1 MIRDTFQRILILAI
15 AVVAALGS
23 LLPSILGD
31 KFTNDW
37 PTKPLAMGLD
47 ISGGVHLVYG
57 VKSSEAVKSRL
68 QSTLSGLRARLRE
81 KRIAVAGAAIG
92 DNSSIRLSLL
102 SDAFL
107 EQTKATVSEFAPGLT
122 LGEVTSDA
130 GRPTLSWSISKLEQE
145 KIEREAIEQAVET
158 LRNRVDQF
166 GVAEPLIQ
174 RSGENRII
182 LQMPGVSDVN
192 SVKKVV
198 GSVAKL
204 EFRLV
209 PSAATGG
216 EESTV
221 VLKDQQGQPVTV
233 EDPALMTGDGV
244 DDARVD
250 FDQNGQ
256 VEVALRMTSA
266 GAEDFARITA
276 ENVGRQLA
284 IVLDGVV
291 YSSPVIRSAI
301 SGGQASITGGF
312 STEEARRLKIVLKA
326 GALPA
331 PLEVLE
337 ERTVGPTLG
346 FESVKK
352 GLLAMGIGFAGIAL
366 FMMFYY
372 AKSGLIAVF
381 TLALNAFL
389 MVAVLSLFGA
399 TLTLPGLAGL
409 ALTIGMAVDSNVII
423 FERIRDELKSGAS
436 RDLAVHVGFDKAFG
450 AIFDSNVTTLLA
462 GAILYYFGTG
472 PIRGFAVTLSVGIV
486 TTLFCSVFVARL
498 CFDYFE
504 LRGRE
509 INGRRGLSI

>member
-1 MIRDTFQRILILAI
+1 MVRDTFQRMLILGVV
-15 AVVAALGS
+15 VVAAVAC
-23 LLPSILGD
+23 LLPSILRD
-31 KFTNDW
+31 SFTKEW

-57 VKSSEAVKSRL
+57 VQAKEAVKSRL
-68 QSTLSGLRARLRE
+68 QSSLSGIRSRLRE
-81 KRIAVAGAAIG
+81 RKIAVAGGAIG
-92 DNSSIRLSLL
+92 VDNSVKIRLL
-102 SDAFL
+102 SDLSL
-107 EQTKATVSEFAPGLT
+107 ESAKAI
-122 LGEVTSDA
+122 VTENFPELSFVA
-130 GRPTLSWSISKLEQE
+130 QGVEEGQPTLSWSIPPQMVERV
-145 KIEREAIEQAVET
+145 EREAIEQAVET

-174 RSGENRII
+174 RSGDNRII

-209 PSAATGG
+209 PEGDSSSAATI
-216 EESTV
+216 T
-221 VLKDQQGQPVTV
+221 LRDQQGQPVVV
-233 EDPALMTGDGV
+233 EDPALMTGDAV

-250 FDQNGQ
+250 FDQNGK
-256 VEVALRMTSA
+256 VEVGLRMTA
-266 GAEDFARITA
+266 GGGEDFARITS
-276 ENVGRQLA
+276 ENIGRQLA

-291 YSSPVIRSAI
+291 YSAPVIRSAI
-301 SGGQASITGGF
+301 ANGQASISGGF
-312 STEEARRLKIVLKA
+312 SMDEARRLKVVLKA

-352 GLLAMGIGFAGIAL
+352 GLIAMGVGFLGIAL
-366 FMMFYY
+366 FMIYYY
-372 AKSGLIAVF
+372 AKSGLVAVA
-381 TLALNAFL
+381 TLLLNAFL
-389 MVAVLSLFGA
+389 MVACLSLFGA

-423 FERIRDELKSGAS
+423 FERIRDELRNGSS
-436 RDLAVHVGFDKAFG
+436 RDLAVITGFDKAFG
-450 AIFDSNVTTLLA
+450 AIFDSNITTLLA

-472 PIRGFAVTLSVGIV
+472 PIRGFAVTLSIGIA
-486 TTLFCSVFVARL
+486 TTLFCAVFVARL

-504 LRGRE
+504 LRGKK
-509 INGRRGLSI
+509 GLSI

>member
-1 MIRDTFQRILILAI
+1 MFRDTFQRMLLIGI
-15 AVVAALGS
+15 AVVAAVAC
-23 LLPSILGD
+23 LLPSVLRD
-31 KFTNDW
+31 RFTKDW
-37 PTKPLAMGLD
+37 PTRPLALGLD

-57 VKSSEAVKSRL
+57 VQSSEAVKSRV
-68 QSTLSGLRARLRE
+68 QSLLSAMRSKLRE
-81 KRIAVAGAAIG
+81 KKIAVAQASIGA
-92 DNSSIRLSLL
+92 DNSVSLTLL
-102 SDAFL
+102 SETFVEQAKAVVAEVAPDLAFSNSQSQDGRAVL
-107 EQTKATVSEFAPGLT
+107 NWN
-122 LGEVTSDA
+122 VTPQVA
-130 GRPTLSWSISKLEQE
+130 AR
-145 KIEREAIEQAVET
+145 IEREAIEQAVET

-209 PSAATGG
+209 PGARDTGG
-216 EESTV
+216 TTV
-221 VLKDQQGQPVTV
+221 TLKDQAGQPVTV
-233 EDPALMTGDGV
+233 EDPALMTGDAV

-250 FDQNGQ
+250 FDSQGQ

-266 GAEDFARITA
+266 GADDFARITS
-276 ENVGRQLA
+276 ENIGRQLA

-291 YSSPVIRSAI
+291 YSAPVIRSAI
-301 SGGQASITGGF
+301 TGGNASITGGF
-312 STEEARRLKIVLKA
+312 STEEARRLKVVLKA

-331 PLEVLE
+331 PLTVLE

-352 GLLAMGIGFAGIAL
+352 GVIAMGVGFAGIAL

-372 AKSGLIAVF
+372 CKAGVVAVV
-381 TLALNAFL
+381 TLLLNALL
-389 MVAVLSLFGA
+389 MVACLSLFGA

-423 FERIRDELKSGAS
+423 FERIRDELRTGAS
-436 RDLAVHVGFDKAFG
+436 RDLAVHTGFDKAFG
-450 AIFDSNVTTLLA
+450 AIFDANITTLLA
-462 GAILYYFGTG
+462 GGILYLFGTG
-472 PIRGFAVTLSVGIV
+472 PIRGFAVTLSIGIA
-486 TTLFCSVFVARL
+486 TTMFCAVFVARTF
-498 CFDYFE
+498 FDRFE
-504 LRGRE
+504 LKGKQ
-509 INGRRGLSI
+509 GLSI

>member
-1 MIRDTFQRILILAI
+1 MFRDTFQRMLLIGIAVIAAI
-15 AVVAALGS
+15 AC
-23 LLPSILGD
+23 LLPSVLRD
-31 KFTNDW
+31 RFTKDW
-37 PTKPLAMGLD
+37 PTKPLALGLD

-57 VKSSEAVKSRL
+57 VQSSEAVKSRV
-68 QSTLSGLRARLRE
+68 QSMLSSMRSKLRE
-81 KRIAVAGAAIG
+81 KKIAVAQAAIAS
-92 DNSSIRLSLL
+92 DSTVSLTLL
-102 SDAFL
+102 SDTFVEQAKAVVAEVAPDLAF
-107 EQTKATVSEFAPGLT
+107 
-122 LGEVTSDA
+122 VTSQSQD
-130 GRPTLSWSISKLEQE
+130 GRPTLSWNVTPMVAAR
-145 KIEREAIEQAVET
+145 IEREAIEQAVET

-209 PSAATGG
+209 PRGQDTG
-216 EESTV
+216 STTIT
-221 VLKDQQGQPVTV
+221 LKDQSGQSVEV
-233 EDPALMTGDGV
+233 EDPALMTGDAV

-250 FDQNGQ
+250 FDAQGQ

-266 GAEDFARITA
+266 GANDFARITS
-276 ENVGRQLA
+276 ENIGRQLA

-291 YSSPVIRSAI
+291 YSAPVIRSAI
-301 SGGQASITGGF
+301 TGGNASITGGF
-312 STEEARRLKIVLKA
+312 STEEARRLKVVLKA

-331 PLEVLE
+331 PLTVLE

-352 GLLAMGIGFAGIAL
+352 GVIAMGVGFAGIAL

-372 AKSGLIAVF
+372 CKSGVVAVV
-381 TLALNAFL
+381 TLLLNALL
-389 MVAVLSLFGA
+389 MVACLSLFGA

-423 FERIRDELKSGAS
+423 FERIRDELRTGAS
-436 RDLAVHVGFDKAFG
+436 RDLAVHTGFDKAFG
-450 AIFDSNVTTLLA
+450 AIFDANITTLLA
-462 GAILYYFGTG
+462 GGILYFFGTG
-472 PIRGFAVTLSVGIV
+472 PIRGFAVTLSIGIA
-486 TTLFCSVFVARL
+486 TTMFCAVFVARTF
-498 CFDYFE
+498 FDQFE
-504 LRGRE
+504 LKGKK
-509 INGRRGLSI
+509 GLSI

>member
-1 MIRDTFQRILILAI
+1 MIRDTFQRALILGVAMVAAI
-15 AVVAALGS
+15 AC

-31 KFTNDW
+31 KFPKDW
-37 PTKPLAMGLD
+37 PTRPLAMGLD

-57 VKSSEAVKSRL
+57 VQSKEAVKSRL
-68 QSTLSGLRARLRE
+68 QSMLSSARSKLRE
-81 KRIAVAGAAIG
+81 KKIAVAAGSVGA
-92 DNSSIRLSLL
+92 DNALQISLL
-102 SDAFL
+102 SDASV
-107 EQTKATVSEFAPGLT
+107 EQAKTVVAEYNQDLSFSNVNNET
-122 LGEVTSDA
+122 
-130 GRPTLSWSISKLEQE
+130 GRPTLTWTISDITRQ

-166 GVAEPLIQ
+166 GVSEPLIQ
-174 RSGENRII
+174 RSGENRIV

-192 SVKKVV
+192 AVKKVV

-209 PSAATGG
+209 PRGSDSDSGTIA
-216 EESTV
+216 
-221 VLKDQQGQPVTV
+221 LKDQQGQPYTV
-233 EDPALMTGDGV
+233 EDPALMTGDAV

-250 FDQNGQ
+250 FDQKGQ
-256 VEVALRMTSA
+256 VEVSLRMTSA
-266 GAEDFARITA
+266 GADDFARITS
-276 ENVGRQLA
+276 ENIGRQLA

-291 YSSPVIRSAI
+291 YSAPVIRSAI
-301 SGGQASITGGF
+301 TGGQASITGGF

-352 GLLAMGIGFAGIAL
+352 GLVAMAIGFVGIAL
-366 FMMFYY
+366 FMVTYY
-372 AKSGLIAVF
+372 AKSGLVAVF
-381 TLALNAFL
+381 TLLLNAFL
-389 MVAVLSLFGA
+389 MIACLSLFGA

-423 FERIRDELKSGAS
+423 FERIRDEIRNGVS
-436 RDLAVHVGFDKAFG
+436 RDLAVHTGFDKAFG
-450 AIFDSNVTTLLA
+450 AILDSNITTLLA
-462 GAILYYFGTG
+462 GGILYYFGTG
-472 PIRGFAVTLSVGIV
+472 PIRGFAVTLSVGIA
-486 TTLFCSVFVARL
+486 TTLFCAVFVARL

-504 LRGRE
+504 LKGKK
-509 INGRRGLSI
+509 GLSI

>member
-1 MIRDTFQRILILAI
+1 MIRDTFQRMLIVGIIL
-15 AVVAALGS
+15 VAAVAC
-23 LLPSILGD
+23 LLPSILRD
-31 KFTNDW
+31 NFTKDW
-37 PTKPLAMGLD
+37 PTKPLALGLD

-57 VKSSEAVKSRL
+57 VQSSEAVKSRL
-68 QSTLSGLRARLRE
+68 QSMLATIRSKLRE
-81 KRIAVAGAAIG
+81 KKIAVAQASIGAE
-92 DNSSIRLSLL
+92 NSLSFTLL
-102 SDAFL
+102 SDTFV
-107 EQTKATVSEFAPGLT
+107 EQAKAVVADTASDLTAGPVS
-122 LGEVTSDA
+122 SQD
-130 GRPTLSWSISKLEQE
+130 GRPTLSFSISPLMAERV
-145 KIEREAIEQAVET
+145 EREAIEQAVET

-209 PSAATGG
+209 PQNRDAASG
-216 EESTV
+216 V
-221 VLKDQQGQPVTV
+221 VTLKDQAGAAIVV
-233 EDPALMTGDGV
+233 EDPALMTGDAV

-250 FDQNGQ
+250 FDPQGQ
-256 VEVALRMTSA
+256 VEVALRMTAA
-266 GAEDFARITA
+266 GADDFARITS

-291 YSSPVIRSAI
+291 YSAPVIRSSI
-301 SGGQASITGGF
+301 TGGQASITGGF
-312 STEEARRLKIVLKA
+312 TTEEARRLKVVLKA

-331 PLEVLE
+331 PLTVLE

-352 GLLAMGIGFAGIAL
+352 GLIAMAVGFGVISV
-366 FMMFYY
+366 FMVFYY
-372 AKSGLIAVF
+372 RKSGWVAVG
-381 TLALNAFL
+381 TLVLNAIL
-389 MVAVLSLFGA
+389 MVACLSLFGA

-423 FERIRDELKSGAS
+423 FERVRDELRSGVS
-436 RDLAVHVGFDKAFG
+436 RDLAVHSGFDKAFG
-450 AIFDSNVTTLLA
+450 AIFDSNITTLLA

-472 PIRGFAVTLSVGIV
+472 PIRGFAVTLSVGIA
-486 TTLFCSVFVARL
+486 TTLFCAVFVARL

-504 LRGRE
+504 LKGKK
-509 INGRRGLSI
+509 GLSI